1 MLLELVVRNF
11 ALLDEVDVE
20 FSPGLNVLT
29 GETGTGKSL
38 LMDALALVLGQRAS
52 GEVVRQGEDKATIQA
67 RFLLPANPPSQ
78 LQEQLA
84 QLGLEGEE
92 ELILSREITKD
103 GRSRCRLGDSLVTVG
118 TLAAVGK
125 WLVDIHGQHAHQ
137 SLLDPKTHLFWLD
150 DFAGRKTK
158 ILVSQF
164 AELFAEAQKI
174 QRKLAN
180 LEENQ
185 RSRARELD
193 LLRYELEEIQAA
205 NLTRGE
211 EEELQKEHKRLAQA
225 QNLSSVL
232 EESRAALADDQ
243 GIIALLGEISSSL
256 QQFAPLDKEFAQVS
270 EQAADLLYQ
279 AQELSHTLRT
289 LGEEIVYDP
298 ERLAFV
304 EERLANISKLERK
317 YGKGTAAILDYAA
330 NIEKR
335 IAELEGA
342 AEDSA
347 QLAAKQ
353 KQLQQDLA
361 DLAQKIHEKRAQA
374 AEKMAEEVSSQLAAL
389 RLEKATFK
397 VQISPQPWDRTGGDR
412 VEMLMAPNP
421 GEGLAPLA
429 KIASGGEISRIM
441 LALKCVLAEID
452 KIGTLIFDEIDT
464 GIGGRT
470 LQAVAER
477 LSLLGQ
483 SRQVICVTHAPQIAS
498 MADNHFAISKESE
511 KGRTKTKIRQL
522 AGSDQVEELARMLG
536 GAQVTD
542 LTRGHAKEMLRLA
555 RERKQGIKQAAG
567 GHPTS

>member
-1 MLLELVVRNF
+1 MIREL
-11 ALLDEVDVE
+11 
-20 FSPGLNVLT
+20 
-29 GETGTGKSL
+29 SL
-38 LMDALALVLGQRAS
+38 CW
-52 GEVVRQGEDKATIQA
+52 A
-67 RFLLPANPPSQ
+67 RFPA
-78 LQEQLA
+78 A
-84 QLGLEGEE
+84 
-92 ELILSREITKD
+92 
-103 GRSRCRLGDSLVTVG
+103 
-118 TLAAVGK
+118 
-125 WLVDIHGQHAHQ
+125 
-137 SLLDPKTHLFWLD
+137 
-150 DFAGRKTK
+150 
-158 ILVSQF
+158 
-164 AELFAEAQKI
+164 
-174 QRKLAN
+174 
-180 LEENQ
+180 
-185 RSRARELD
+185 
-193 LLRYELEEIQAA
+193 
-205 NLTRGE
+205 
-211 EEELQKEHKRLAQA
+211 
-225 QNLSSVL
+225 
-232 EESRAALADDQ
+232 
-243 GIIALLGEISSSL
+243 L

-335 IAELEGA
+335 IVELEGA

-452 KIGTLIFDEIDT
+452 KIGTFD
-464 GIGGRT
+464 
-470 LQAVAER
+470 
-477 LSLLGQ
+477 
-483 SRQVICVTHAPQIAS
+483 
-498 MADNHFAISKESE
+498 
-511 KGRTKTKIRQL
+511 
-522 AGSDQVEELARMLG
+522 
-536 GAQVTD
+536 
-542 LTRGHAKEMLRLA
+542 LR
-555 RERKQGIKQAAG
+555 
-567 GHPTS
+567 